1 MATSNDI
8 KNGLCIKFNNGIYSV
23 VEFQHVKPGKGPAFV
38 RAKVKSL
45 TTGKVIDNTWPA
57 GHKIE
62 TVRVERHNYQYLYKD
77 DIGMNFMNA
86 ETFEQ
91 VSVDPEIIE
100 NWDLLKDGQMVEIL
114 FNTEDDSVLTCEMPL
129 YIILEVAQSD
139 PGVKGNTTTNAQKPA
154 TLETGAKVMVP
165 LFINEGDFIK
175 IDSRTRSYMERHKK

>member
-23 VEFQHVKPGKGPAFV
+23 VGFQHVKPGKGPAFV

-62 TVRVERHNYQYLYKD
+62 TVRVERHKYQYLYKD

-91 VSVDPEIIE
+91 VSVDSKIIDS
-100 NWDLLKDGQMVEIL
+100 WDMLQDGQMVEIL
-114 FNTEDDSVLTCEMPL
+114 FNTEDDTVLTCELPMHIEL
-129 YIILEVAQSD
+129 KVAQSD

-154 TLETGAKVMVP
+154 TLETGAKIMVP
-165 LFINEGDFIK
+165 LFINEGDTIK
-175 IDSRTRSYMERHKK
+175 IDTRSRSYMERVKK

>member
-57 GHKIE
+57 GHKID

-91 VSVDPEIIE
+91 VTVDPEIIE

-114 FNTEDDSVLTCEMPL
+114 FNTEDDSVLTCELPMHV
-129 YIILEVAQSD
+129 YLEVTHSA

-154 TLETGAKVMVP
+154 TLETGAEVMVP
-165 LFINEGDFIK
+165 LFINEGDVIK
-175 IDSRTRSYMERHKK
+175 IDSRTRSYMERQKK